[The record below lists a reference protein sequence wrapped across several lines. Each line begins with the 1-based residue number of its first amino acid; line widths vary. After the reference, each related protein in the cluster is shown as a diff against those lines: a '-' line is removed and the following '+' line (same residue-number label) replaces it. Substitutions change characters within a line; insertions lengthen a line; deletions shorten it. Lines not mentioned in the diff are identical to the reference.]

1 MSGNKRAYEEAFQ
14 RAAEGRSRSLWN
26 RLGSVMEDQY
36 TRQSR
41 MKGERD
47 GAASR
52 AGGTATPLEAEVPV
66 EVGAPVA

>member
-14 RAAEGRSRSLWN
+14 RAVEGRSRSLWD

-52 AGGTATPLEAEVPV
+52 AGGAAAPVETDVPV
-66 EVGAPVA
+66 EAGAPVA

>member
-41 MKGERD
+41 IKGERD

-52 AGGTATPLEAEVPV
+52 AGGTAATVEAGVPAGA
-66 EVGAPVA
+66 GAPVA